1 MTFSIN
7 LMKKRWD
14 CCNLDL
20 KNGKKNIFLVGGSSF
35 FNDVGSEMITPLL
48 PFYISALG
56 GTGLAIGLISGLREG
71 LSSLFKLLGGWLSD
85 RKGKR
90 VPFIFLGYLISV
102 VVRFLLAIV
111 GSWQYLVGLV
121 SFERFGKL
129 RDAPRDALIAQSTKN
144 RGNGFAFHQ
153 MMDTAGGIF
162 GTLIVI
168 WLFWKLQLSMKT
180 IILVAAG
187 ISILSLF
194 PLFFVKE
201 PKFKKMRK
209 SMFGGI
215 SQLNKKL
222 KYFIF
227 VSSIFALANFGLYF
241 FFLLRARQITGNVVL
256 PLVLYALF
264 SLVYAVFVI
273 PFGNL
278 SDKIG
283 RKKVLV
289 LGYILFFLVTLSF
302 IFLQNFIYLIIMF
315 VFYGLVYALTQSNQR
330 AFVADFAAEDIEGT
344 ALGFF
349 SFVTGIVNIF
359 GGIVAGILWDINYQ
373 TMFVYLSGVA
383 FVSLVLLMF
392 VKER

>member
-1 MTFSIN
+1 MAFSITH
-7 LMKKRWD
+7 MKKRFGN
-14 CCNLDL
+14 CHFDL

-102 VVRFLLAIV
+102 VVRFLLV
-111 GSWQYLVGLV
+111 MVSSWQYLIGLV
-121 SFERFGKL
+121 SFERIGKL
-129 RDAPRDALIAQSTKN
+129 RDAPRDALIAQSTKK

-153 MMDTAGGIF
+153 MMDTTGGIF

-201 PKFKKMRK
+201 PKFRKMGK
-209 SMFGGI
+209 SMFKGV

-241 FFLLRARQITGNVVL
+241 FFLLRAKQITGNVVL

-283 RKKVLV
+283 KKKVLFI
-289 LGYILFFLVTLSF
+289 GYVLFFLVTLSF
-302 IFLQNFIYLIIMF
+302 IFLQNFIYLVIMF
-315 VFYGLVYALTQSNQR
+315 IFYGLVYALTQSNQR

-383 FVSLVLLMF
+383 FVSLVLLFF